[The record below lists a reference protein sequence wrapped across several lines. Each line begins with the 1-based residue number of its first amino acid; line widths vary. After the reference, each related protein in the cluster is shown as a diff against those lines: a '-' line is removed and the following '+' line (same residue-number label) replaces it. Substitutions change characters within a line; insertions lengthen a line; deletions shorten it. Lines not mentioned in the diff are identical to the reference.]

1 MYILKIHDKRLQCVI
16 KKDYPDTMKPHY
28 FVVGNSNKVFYL
40 CREYDNSESTK
51 NSLNIAVVEDSQTC
65 VKTRCEIICK
75 AETEKEIDTIVA
87 LYLQTLESIRQA
99 AKDEL

>member
-16 KKDYPDTMKPHY
+16 KKDYPDTKNPHY
-28 FVVGNSNKVFYL
+28 FVLGNPDKAFYL